1 MRKSYG
7 RTTEVTSRLLWAAF
21 GLSTAA
27 LALAGPAVAAEVR
40 YDPGDKVYF
49 TYCYAHPP
57 AARINPGD
65 TVVTNTRDASN
76 DAFTPS
82 DKTLA
87 PKIDLT
93 KVNPQTGPFFVEG
106 AEPGDTLKVKID
118 KITLNRDW
126 GWGGAIPYF
135 GALAPEYKTMMITPP
150 VPDQLFI
157 WRLDARRNVGTLD
170 LPKSKIGKVE
180 IPLRPFF
187 GTIGTAP
194 VGKECISSL
203 VPGPHGANMDFN
215 EVVEGVTMYFPV
227 FEKGALFMLGDGHAA
242 QGDGE
247 IDGAAIETSFNVRFT
262 VNLIKNKR
270 ISWPRLVNDRTI
282 MSIGS
287 TRPLIGALRLA
298 CTDLI
303 NWLVEDYGYDKLEAL
318 QLLGQTA
325 EIEIANVVDPQY
337 SVACILDK
345 KYLPK

>member
-65 TVVTNTRDASN
+65 TVVTSTRDASN

-93 KVNPQTGPFFVEG
+93 KVNPQTGPFYVEG
-106 AEPGDTLKVKID
+106 AEPGDTLVVHID
-118 KITLNRDW
+118 SIELNRDW
-126 GWGGAIPYF
+126 GWGGSIPYF
-135 GALAPEYKTMMITPP
+135 GALAPEYKTMMVSPP
-150 VPDQLFI
+150 QPDHLFI
-157 WRLDARRNVGTLD
+157 WHLDKNANTATLD
-170 LPKSKIGKVE
+170 MPNSKIGKVE
-180 IPLRPFF
+180 VPMRPFF

-194 VGKECISSL
+194 AGRECISSL
-203 VPGPHGANMDFN
+203 YPGAHGANMDFN
-215 EVVEGVTMYFPV
+215 EVVQGATLYFPV
-227 FEKGALFMLGDGHAA
+227 FEPGALFMIGDGHAA

-247 IDGAAIETSFNVRFT
+247 IMGAAIETSFDVQFT
-262 VNLIKNKR
+262 VEVIKRKK
-270 ISWPRLVNDRTI
+270 IDWPRLENDKYI

-287 TRPLIGALRLA
+287 TRPLMDALRLA
-298 CTDLI
+298 CSDMV
-303 NWLVEDYGYDKLEAL
+303 NWLSTDYGYDKMDA
-318 QLLGQTA
+318 
-325 EIEIANVVDPQY
+325 Y
-337 SVACILDK
+337 
-345 KYLPK
+345 